1 MFAFINFQASCYI
14 DAVLVAL
21 FLPSYNSYFN
31 TMFFGPLSPSNG
43 LTLAL
48 FNEMEHLKIAST
60 GWKCQMF
67 RRELMLSSSDFSN
80 NSPHSAVDFL
90 RHLFGSCA
98 IRDTLSTFQTSTTLI
113 RRREE
118 TVDIKDDLRE
128 LVNVWMVTP
137 ISHKWNHMNAETLT
151 DEADVSERT
160 MLLRDAT
167 QTSFLLQNIHGDRR
181 RINPPETSS
190 IFLCQ
195 LSTDDDDVTKRVMI
209 SRQLLPHLESTG
221 DDYEGQVLV
230 KINATRL
237 LSCPVLI
244 IEVAR
249 LVTFF
254 DARKRRVVQQKQNA
268 TVDYGV
274 FDSVLRE
281 WVLNIFGK
289 YYRLVAVVCHLGANT
304 SNGHYVTFV
313 ENSDLQ
319 WYFYDDRTPSGK
331 LLPVHAESLESSDTL
346 PHPSTTGELFFYVP
360 CNV

>member
-21 FLPSYNSYFN
+21 FLPSYNNYFT
-31 TMFFGPLSPSNG
+31 TMLFGPLSANTS
-43 LTLAL
+43 LTRAL
-48 FNEMEHLKIAST
+48 FNEMEHFKIARR
-60 GWKCQMF
+60 GWKCQAF
-67 RRELMLSSSDFSN
+67 RRELMLSAAEFSN
-80 NSPHSAVDFL
+80 HSPHSAVDFV
-90 RHLFGSCA
+90 RHLFASCA
-98 IRDTLSTFQTSTTLI
+98 IRDTLTTFQTSTTLMK
-113 RRREE
+113 RREE
-118 TVDIKDDLRE
+118 TVDIKDDLKQ

-137 ISHKWNHMNAETLT
+137 ISHKWNHANADTLT
-151 DEADVSERT
+151 SAEDVGERT
-160 MLLRDAT
+160 MFMRDAT

-195 LSTDDDDVTKRVMI
+195 LSADDDDVTKRVLI

-221 DDYEGQVLV
+221 DDYEGEVLV

-254 DARKRRVVQQKQNA
+254 DARTRRTVRQKQNA

-274 FDSVLRE
+274 FDFVLRE

-304 SNGHYVTFV
+304 SNGHYVTFA
-313 ENSDLQ
+313 ENSESQ
-319 WYFYDDRTPSGK
+319 WYFHDDMTPGGK
-331 LLPVHAESLESSDTL
+331 LLPMDAESLESSTTL
-346 PHPSTTGELFFYVP
+346 PHPGTTGELFFYVP
-360 CNV
+360 CHV